1 MTTPQLI
8 ATIVAVLLAAS
19 RLSARLQP
27 FWALLPERFRP
38 WAPAVVVLTGTLA
51 GLLSG
56 SIPPEDAAYDV
67 IVAVVAA
74 LGLAAPGMR
83 PPGAPPTGPNVA
95 GVALLALLV
104 LMGCAPAVSLGQDA
118 VRATCSTCRRI
129 APVCDAVS
137 PAPAP
142 SGSAQP

>member
-1 MTTPQLI
+1 MNTPQLL

-19 RLSARLQP
+19 RLSARLRP
-27 FWALLPERFRP
+27 FWALLPERARP

-56 SIPPEDAAYDV
+56 STPPEEAAYEV

-74 LGLAAPGMR
+74 LGLAAPGL
-83 PPGAPPTGPNVA
+83 PPSKPPTAGVA
-95 GVALLALLV
+95 GVALLLLLV
-104 LMGCAPAVSLGQDA
+104 GCAPAVSLGQDA

-137 PAPAP
+137 PAP
-142 SGSAQP
+142 SGSSQP